1 MIAERHPVP
10 KTTRYY
16 PVFLSLEGRVCLVV
30 GGGAVGE
37 RKIRRLLACGASVH
51 LVSHDCTPWIREQC
65 DAGRIVHAGT
75 DYHTDCLMDAE
86 LVFAATSDAGL
97 NRRIAADACVRKL
110 WCNMATDP
118 ELGSFILPSI
128 FERGPVTVAT
138 STAGLSPAAAK
149 LIREKLEE
157 RFGRALTASLHLMG
171 LLRSAV
177 LALGLDPSENQ
188 RIFREIAAL
197 PLEDWFDR
205 HQRDE
210 AVSGIRAVCAPWLGF
225 SELNQF
231 WDEAWKSSSSSSQ
244 RSATAVERSDT

>member
-1 MIAERHPVP
+1 MP

-37 RKIRRLLACGASVH
+37 RKIRRLLACGASIR

-65 DAGRIVHAGT
+65 EAGRITLSGE
-75 DYHTDCLMDAE
+75 DYHPDCLTDAE
-86 LVFAATSDAGL
+86 LVFAATSDTGL
-97 NRRIAADACVRKL
+97 NGRISADAYGKRI

-128 FERGPVTVAT
+128 FERGPVTVAM

-157 RFGRALTASLHLMG
+157 RFGRALTASLYLMG

-177 LALGLDPSENQ
+177 LSLGLAPSENQ

-197 PLEDWFDR
+197 PIEDWFER
-205 HQRDE
+205 QQRDE

-244 RSATAVERSDT
+244 HSATAVERSDT